1 MKSQNTKF
9 YVIQKKSSLKNESR
23 DTTVILQKLKRSKQY
38 QVQSADLL
46 QIKQENSRNTQT
58 TEIDGGKGG

>member
-23 DTTVILQKLKRSKQY
+23 DTTVILQKLKRS
-38 QVQSADLL
+38 ADLL